1 MAPIRLVYIAGAGIS
16 GLTLALALARFGLRV
31 VVLERN
37 EAVSE
42 VGAGIQISPNAR
54 KILDRLG
61 LGEALYEYGFE
72 PAGIDVIPSGRIQP
86 IQTLGLGEA
95 VRTRFGAPYAVIH
108 RGDLAQALFE
118 ATKRFANIEVLF
130 GVENFSVRPT
140 EAGVAVSYTQTGR
153 APVSGPGFAFVG
165 ADGVNS
171 TTRSEALSLP
181 EAQPAGVTAWRVLAK
196 PADLGNG
203 IRPDRTTLLLAPRH
217 HMVIY
222 PLPRRRMVNLVL
234 LSARR
239 RDQAV
244 SDEPGMPG
252 DSDHKVIA
260 TLLHRTGARWT
271 PWTIRTHPRHAYGEG
286 PIALV
291 GDAAH
296 AMLPFQAQG
305 AAMGIE
311 DAATLATLL
320 ATAPNPSFATLRYR
334 ALREDRVR
342 RVAELSKRNGD
353 IFHMGWPVARARD
366 AVIALGGPEA
376 HLKRLGWVYGFEIA
390 QSPDGEAQG

>member
-31 VVLERN
+31 VVLERHGTVGD
-37 EAVSE
+37 E
-42 VGAGIQISPNAR
+42 GAGIQISPNAR

-61 LGEALYEYGFE
+61 LEDALCRDGFE
-72 PAGIDVIPSGRIQP
+72 PAGIDVIPSGRVQP
-86 IQTLGLGEA
+86 IQTLALGKA
-95 VRTRFGAPYAVIH
+95 VAERFGAPYAVIH
-108 RGDLAQALFE
+108 RGDLAHALYE
-118 ATKRFANIEVLF
+118 ASKRFANIEVLF
-130 GVENFSVRPT
+130 GIEAFSVRPNET
-140 EAGVAVSYTQTGR
+140 GVAVTYTQSGR
-153 APVSGPGFAFVG
+153 EPVSGPAFAFVG

-171 TTRSEALSLP
+171 ATRMQVLSEA
-181 EAQPAGVTAWRVLAK
+181 EAQPAGVTAWRTLAK
-196 PADLGNG
+196 SAELGNG
-203 IRPDRTTLLLAPRH
+203 IRFDRTTLLLAARH

-239 RDQAV
+239 EDQV
-244 SDEPGMPG
+244 TSDAPGSPG
-252 DSDHKVIA
+252 ESEHPVIA
-260 TLLHRTGARWT
+260 TLLRRLAARWT
-271 PWTIRTHPRHAYGEG
+271 PWTIRTHARHVYDEG
-286 PIALV
+286 PVALV

-320 ATAPNPSFATLRYR
+320 ATAPNPAHATLRYR
-334 ALREDRVR
+334 ALRADRVR
-342 RVAELSKRNGD
+342 RVAALSKRNGA
-353 IFHMGWPVARARD
+353 IFHMGWPASRARD

-376 HLKRLGWVYGFEIA
+376 QLKRLDWIYGYDIA
-390 QSPDGEAQG
+390 EPAARS